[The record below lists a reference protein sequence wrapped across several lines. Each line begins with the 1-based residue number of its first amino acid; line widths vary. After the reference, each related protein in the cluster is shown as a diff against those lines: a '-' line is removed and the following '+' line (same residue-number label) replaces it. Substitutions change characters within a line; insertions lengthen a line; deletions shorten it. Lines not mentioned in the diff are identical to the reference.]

1 LPFVAEHKL
10 PKGKAW
16 IENLLALGSA
26 LGYVHE
32 SEYDVFS
39 REDREG
45 PVDVAWFRS
54 DEDRFPLFIFEVETV
69 ASGQMSHNAGKV
81 FAQDTKLF
89 EKPLFLFHL
98 IVDGTKQSARV
109 DVAEE
114 AYGKF
119 NYRIYGVPEG
129 EATAALCDI
138 LSQHRRVSDQLDI
151 PALAR
156 CLGPWQE
163 VDLDRVWAHAEE
175 CHFRGAWLRSYATL
189 ALSRPES
196 FLERLVGLLE
206 RGFGNERIEDQV
218 GYGTYLGS
226 YCSPAIHAGI
236 LAERDPRQG
245 EERLAD
251 LVGWQEGDGI
261 MKMAAPYPGLSE
273 EGDNFVFALMPSVWA
288 LLAVHFRCTEGAR
301 SWILEQMELVA
312 GPESGLGLVAFAATA
327 IWMAHI
333 AAAGDGHEEQFEKIR
348 ERLNGEGGIS
358 AALLAHPPTV
368 GGLVA
373 DFDQWWEQIQTDK
386 EPVPELEEF
395 RANFGGSEG
404 VGSAI
409 PLALRFLLEDTPP
422 EVGGE
427 LRDLLA
433 G

>member
-1 LPFVAEHKL
+1 VAEHKL

-16 IENLLALGSA
+16 IENLLALGGA

-39 REDREG
+39 REDRAG

-54 DEDRFPLFIFEVETV
+54 VEDRFPLFIFEVETV
-69 ASGQMSHNAGKV
+69 ASAQMSHNAGKV
-81 FAQDTKLF
+81 FTQDTELF

-129 EATAALCDI
+129 EATAAICDI
-138 LSQHRRVSDQLDI
+138 LSQHRRVSEQLDI

-156 CLGPWQE
+156 CLSPKSWPE

-175 CHFRGAWLRSYATL
+175 CHFRGAWLRSYAAL
-189 ALSRPES
+189 ALSWPEG
-196 FLERLVGLLE
+196 FLERLVRLLE
-206 RGFGNERIEDQV
+206 RGFGDERIEDQV

-236 LAERDPRQG
+236 LAERDPGQG
-245 EERLAD
+245 KDRLAD
-251 LVGWQEGDGI
+251 LVGWQERDGI
-261 MKMAAPYPGLSE
+261 MKMSAPYPGLSE
-273 EGDNFVFALMPSVWA
+273 EDDNFVFALMPAVWA
-288 LLAVHFRCTEGAR
+288 LLAVLFRRTEAAR
-301 SWILEQMELVA
+301 SWILDQMELVA
-312 GPESGLGLVAFAATA
+312 GPGSGLGLVAYAATA

-333 AAAGDGHEEQFEKIR
+333 AAAGDGDKERFEKVR
-348 ERLNGEGGIS
+348 ERLNAEGGIN
-358 AALLAHPPTV
+358 AALLAEPPTV

-395 RANFGGSEG
+395 RSRFSGSGGAASG
-404 VGSAI
+404 I
-409 PLALRFLLEDTPP
+409 PLALRFLLEDTPLD
-422 EVGGE
+422 VSGE

-433 G
+433 D